1 MKTLAVVQ
9 GPTQALAAIA
19 VIRDS
24 LETIRQAKHKSDK
37 GPEVHFAVGDLCA
50 GNSTARLLHTTKQLI
65 NANDYYFIHDLTS
78 LDAKFYAGCLTF
90 DTFCAEL
97 RKAFGSLPYD
107 TVYVCRRMALL
118 NEAVLSLYPNARK
131 ICYGDG
137 FGALDNGR
145 QTWCNP
151 RSPIGFQMIDA
162 CAGVAPYEENCR
174 GALGKSV
181 TVTGPASLKRVI
193 AKSINTVLPELDGVR
208 REISAYESIAIITTS
223 NLVESGSAKCIRD
236 EIDFYVDNISG
247 LLGTKK
253 TMCYIVKGHPRET
266 KNQSE
271 SLTKEIQSAGINC
284 LSLRNQTSIPTELIL
299 GSLTPSLVVPLLSSS
314 GFVTRLL
321 NKHINI
327 HYSEHS
333 QASARKRLIN
343 TVFDWPS
350 AIQKLQA
357 LTLLASYPWERCV
370 SYGRLWLNAA
380 AFRNLGISFPALSPD
395 TLATQSL
402 RFARY
407 QASVTALAL
416 VAACGNRSRA
426 KFLRSFIQ

>member
-1 MKTLAVVQ
+1 MRTLAVVQ

-19 VIRDS
+19 VIRNS

-97 RKAFGSLPYD
+97 GKAFGSTPYD

-145 QTWCNP
+145 QTWCKP
-151 RSPIGFQMIDA
+151 RSPNGFQMIDA
-162 CAGVAPYEENCR
+162 CAGVAPYEENWR
-174 GALGKSV
+174 GALGKPV
-181 TVTGPASLKRVI
+181 TVTGPSSLKRAI
-193 AKSINTVLPELDGVR
+193 AKSITTVRPELDAIR
-208 REISAYESIAIITTS
+208 REVGAYESIAIITTS
-223 NLVESGSAKCIRD
+223 NLVESGSAKRISD
-236 EIDFYVDNISG
+236 EIEFYIDNISSLVG
-247 LLGTKK
+247 KAK
-253 TMCYIVKGHPRET
+253 NICYIVKGHPRET

-271 SLTKEIQSAGINC
+271 VLTKEIQAAGINC
-284 LSLRNQTSIPTELIL
+284 VSLGNRTSIPTELIL
-299 GSLTPSLVVPLLSSS
+299 GSITPSLVVPLLSSS

-321 NKHINI
+321 NKNI
-327 HYSEHS
+327 AIYYSENL
-333 QASARKRLIN
+333 QASARKRLN
-343 TVFDWPS
+343 SSVFDWS
-350 AIQKLQA
+350 NAIQQLQA
-357 LTLLASYPWERCV
+357 LTLLASYPWEKCV
-370 SYGRLWLNAA
+370 SYGRLWLNSV
-380 AFRNLGISFPALSPD
+380 AFRNLHISFPAFSPAK
-395 TLATQSL
+395 LATQNS

-407 QASVTALAL
+407 QASSTALAL
-416 VAACGNRSRA
+416 VAARGSRSRA
-426 KFLRSFIQ
+426 KFLRSFIE